1 MGFVDWR
8 FIVMGFLSP
17 KELTAQYAGAGESKT
32 KKTAAELFVLAILAG
47 AFIALG
53 SAATNT
59 ASFGVA
65 DVGTARMICGLLFPF
80 GLCMVIVTG
89 AELFTGNCLITITLL
104 ERRCTVAGMLR
115 NWVIVYLGNFVGG
128 MLIAAGCAF
137 FGQFNYG
144 AGALAVY
151 TIKIAVGKCGISF
164 GAGVALGILC
174 NLLVCMGVLMAMSA
188 KDTAGR
194 LMGAFIP
201 VSFFVICGFEHCVA
215 NMYYITAGMLAAA
228 NPQYA
233 ELAIAAGLDLSK
245 LTVGNFLLGNLVPVT
260 LGNILGGGLLGGIM
274 WFSYLKKR

>member
-1 MGFVDWR
+1 
-8 FIVMGFLSP
+8 MGFLTP
-17 KELTAQYAGAGESKT
+17 KELTAQYAGAGEAKT
-32 KKTAAELFVLAILAG
+32 KKSASELFVLAILAG

-65 DVGTARMICGLLFPF
+65 DVGLARTICGLLFPF

-104 ERRCTVAGMLR
+104 ERRCSVAAMVR
-115 NWVIVYLGNFVGG
+115 NWAIVYLGNFVGG
-128 MLIAAGCAF
+128 GLIAAGCAL

-144 AGALAVY
+144 GGALAVY

-164 GAGVALGILC
+164 GAGVVLGILC

-188 KDTAGR
+188 RDTAGR

-228 NPQYA
+228 NPRYA
-233 ELAIAAGLDLSK
+233 ELAVAAGLDLSG